1 MHIRLIILF
10 SFILLMQQLHAQRQ
24 FGKSEY
30 VQRDPRVDQLVDFQV
45 QANRDALKG
54 KTVIEQ
60 GYRIVVITTNKRDQ
74 AMDVKS
80 RLMKSYP
87 DQKTYL
93 FYQSP
98 HFRVQFGNFR
108 SLKDAEKMK
117 AELELEYGKSVFI
130 APSKIEVKMEQQE
143 SEKN

>member
-10 SFILLMQQLHAQRQ
+10 SFILLMQQLHAQQQ

-60 GYRIVVITTNKRDQ
+60 GYRIMVITTNKRDQ

-117 AELELEYGKSVFI
+117 AELEPEYGKSVFI